1 MGCRESH
8 SGSFLTFISLAV
20 TSIFSRFLYA
30 KCPALCGL
38 LFLVGGSALL
48 PSKALG
54 TNTLQ
59 QLNPN
64 QVIGVIERVLLDPQQ
79 PDKPQPVGIR
89 LLKPLKLQPGTVLQ
103 AIRIRSGQNATVAE
117 LRVTSSQGKRAVA
130 QLTRM
135 TRGVSHTVLAD
146 YPFLMAGD
154 FVQFSPVTV
163 KARYRVVK
171 PIDLRFDKLYQDP
184 RFQPM
189 SYQLSDAGRRLLE
202 DTLKGYVANRQSLL
216 IVEGHTDNVGSW
228 RMNQLESQQRAEVVK
243 RFAVDALGI
252 DPERVVAVGQG
263 EMEPIDQS
271 NVPGARERNRRI
283 VIKVQPLTSPSH

>member
-1 MGCRESH
+1 M
-8 SGSFLTFISLAV
+8 
-20 TSIFSRFLYA
+20 
-30 KCPALCGL
+30 
-38 LFLVGGSALL
+38 LFLGGVSALIA
-48 PSKALG
+48 PKALA

-135 TRGVSHTVLAD
+135 TQGVSHTVLAD

-189 SYQLSDAGRRLLE
+189 SYQLSDSGRRLLE
-202 DTLKGYVANRQSLL
+202 DTLKGYATNRQSLL
-216 IVEGHTDNVGSW
+216 IIEGHTDSVGSW

-243 RFAVDALGI
+243 RFAVDTLGI

-263 EMEPIDQS
+263 EMEPLDQS